1 MNPNDYS
8 PQPVPQPQ
16 PEQPPQPQT
25 YPPQQPQPY
34 ASQQPEPQ
42 LYQPV
47 ADPYQYQA
55 SPPPLVPPPVAP
67 APIEPPK
74 NSRRKTVARWL
85 MIGPTLLFVVALVIL
100 FAVLPA
106 VQTSDST
113 SVSTCLTTQ
122 TTNQNSAEAEE
133 LPTPLFNEGSGSAE
147 EGCSLFAKT
156 SPIETILNAIV
167 FLIGGIAFLTWLP
180 GMIIG
185 IVLLA
190 TKPKTTA

>member
-16 PEQPPQPQT
+16 PQPQPE
-25 YPPQQPQPY
+25 QPQPY
-34 ASQQPEPQ
+34 APQQPEPQ

-55 SPPPLVPPPVAP
+55 SPPPVAPPPVAP

-85 MIGPTLLFVVALVIL
+85 MIGPTLLFVLGLVIL

-106 VQTSDST
+106 VQTSNSA
-113 SVSTCLTTQ
+113 SASTCLTTQ

-147 EGCSLFAKT
+147 EGCSLFAKR
-156 SPIETILNAIV
+156 SPIETVLNVIV